1 MSDNTR
7 RARMAIRS
15 AVVTLADATA
25 QVSGNVNEV
34 KHLLVV
40 VSEAV
45 DALNE
50 ARDYLRD
57 AVSKGEM

>member
-7 RARMAIRS
+7 RARMAIRN
-15 AVVTLADATA
+15 AVVTLADATT
-25 QVSGNVNEV
+25 QVSANVNEV